1 MEAIEIKNKIR
12 NAIEGLPPK
21 KLKMALDL
29 LEDLQRSE
37 AEETQALLNEPG
49 FMEDYQQAKE
59 DIRTGQTIPWEEI
72 KRNV

>member
-1 MEAIEIKNKIR
+1 MEPIEMKNRIR
-12 NAIEGLPPK
+12 SAIEGLSPE

-37 AEETQALLNEPG
+37 AEETRALLTKPG
-49 FMEDYQQAKE
+49 FLEDYCQAQE

-72 KRNV
+72 KRDV